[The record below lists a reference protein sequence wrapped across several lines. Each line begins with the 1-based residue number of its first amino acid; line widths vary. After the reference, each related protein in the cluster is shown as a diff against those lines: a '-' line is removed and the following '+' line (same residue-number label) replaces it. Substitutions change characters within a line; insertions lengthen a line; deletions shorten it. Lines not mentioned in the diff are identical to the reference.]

1 MKKITKK
8 GKNRKT
14 AVPVLQ
20 VWTEEADALRT
31 HMKPADLEDEE
42 DAIIP
47 VWQLGVKV
55 VQQVDTV
62 DFPALQKEPLKR
74 QSLQELKADGV
85 GPSQVQV
92 QVQIPES
99 ECQIEQPTLEIEKEQ
114 PRETDEHPAQQ
125 TEVIRLQAELS
136 RMCMALQNQSQLW
149 GYDRAILLGE
159 NATLRDA
166 LYHANLALEIQKR
179 QCTEDQSSLPAE
191 VITLPDC
198 QTQVSN
204 QQETAEVAVPE
215 IVKEEPSVTYEHPA
229 QQTEVTRLQ
238 AELSRVS
245 IALHNQ
251 SLLWG
256 YDRAVLLKE
265 NSRLRDA
272 LYHANMAVEM
282 MKRQCTEDRPSLQV
296 EVTTNKDHQREEKDS
311 SLLAETLK
319 ENATMKAALSQAK
332 EELQNKSREWEEERT
347 FLLLVNDETI
357 KLQAALCQAQED
369 LKKQKQQWEKDTSTL
384 LSEKETNKLQAALYQ
399 AQEELRE
406 QQQQWKQDKSR
417 LLKEQKETTSKL
429 EADLRQAQIKTQC
442 SLDSEER
449 TKLLFRDMAQKAK
462 LNQEQWEEDRSRL
475 LAEREVETI
484 MMQQAK
490 MDLHT
495 LKCEWEKE
503 RAQLLAEQKEAL
515 EIKTALNKAQEE
527 LKEQKLQWE
536 QEKASFRETLNVI
549 NKSLEEEEQDRTKTE
564 NTLMDRLRNLETQV
578 EEARKPPKKSFKKK
592 FLKFFR
598 RDAGTPSPTSDTLS
612 KDPSTPHS

>member
-55 VQQVDTV
+55 VQQVDTEE
-62 DFPALQKEPLKR
+62 FPALQKEPLKR
-74 QSLQELKADGV
+74 QSLLQEPKADSV
-85 GPSQVQV
+85 GSSQVQV
-92 QVQIPES
+92 QVQIPEP
-99 ECQIEQPTLEIEKEQ
+99 ECQIEQPALEMEKEE
-114 PRETDEHPAQQ
+114 PRETDEAQQ

-136 RMCMALQNQSQLW
+136 RMCMALQNQSLLW
-149 GYDRAILLGE
+149 GNDRAILLGE

-166 LYHANLALEIQKR
+166 LYHANLALENQKR
-179 QCTEDQSSLPAE
+179 QCTEDRSSLHAE
-191 VITLPDC
+191 VITPPDF

-215 IVKEEPSVTYEHPA
+215 IVKEEPSVTEEHPA

-282 MKRQCTEDRPSLQV
+282 MRRQCTEDRPSLQAV
-296 EVTTNKDHQREEKDS
+296 VTTNKDHQREEKDS
-311 SLLAETLK
+311 PLLAETLK
-319 ENATMKAALSQAK
+319 ENATMKAALIQAK
-332 EELQNKSREWEEERT
+332 EELQNKSREWEEERS

-357 KLQAALCQAQED
+357 KLQDALCQAQED
-369 LKKQKQQWEKDTSTL
+369 LKRQKQQWDDDKSHVP
-384 LSEKETNKLQAALYQ
+384 SAEKETSMLKAALYQ
-399 AQEELRE
+399 AQEELRK
-406 QQQQWKQDKSR
+406 QQQQWNQDKSR

-429 EADLRQAQIKTQC
+429 EADLRQAKIKTQC

-475 LAEREVETI
+475 LAEREVETT

-495 LKCEWEKE
+495 QKCEWEKE
-503 RAQLLAEQKEAL
+503 RAQFLAEQKEAL
-515 EIKTALNKAQEE
+515 KIKTALNKAQEE

-536 QEKASFRETLNVI
+536 QEKASFRETLTVI
-549 NKSLEEEEQDRTKTE
+549 NESLEDEEKDRNKTE

-592 FLKFFR
+592 FLNFFK
-598 RDAGTPSPTSDTLS
+598 RDARTPSPTSDTLIQ
-612 KDPSTPHS
+612 DPSTTHS